1 MHRTIGAPGRV
12 LVVLVAVVLAGSCGS
27 EEVATTTPLPLDE
40 REWAAALEAECAAL
54 NRDYA
59 ELETADPANRDEAT
73 AYAQQVAAFA
83 DELAAAV
90 DADGAPAAAAEDA
103 ADLEGLVEELADAA
117 DALAVAADAGDVA
130 AAESATD
137 ELDRVGA
144 AINPVAERLD
154 VPACGGF

>member
-1 MHRTIGAPGRV
+1 MRRRTGR
-12 LVVLVAVVLAGSCGS
+12 LVVLLAAVVLAGSCGS
-27 EEVATTTPLPLDE
+27 DEEVATTTTPSPDAGD
-40 REWAAALEAECAAL
+40 WATALEAECAAL

-59 ELETADPANRDEAT
+59 ELEAADPANRDEAT

-83 DELAAAV
+83 DELARAV
-90 DADGAPAAAAEDA
+90 DADGAPEAAAEDA

-117 DALAVAADAGDVA
+117 DALAAAADAGDAA